1 MKNMKKR
8 NPGAEETAPTHPAPP
23 WRVREGSALIE
34 VYNPALEGWA
44 VVAEGRDSP
53 ELAAKAVGAFIV
65 KAVNGGD
72 RREKVI
78 GELVAA
84 LELCLECGGL
94 TWAAEQAADVAM
106 KRAGDRS

>member
-8 NPGAEETAPTHPAPP
+8 NPRTKIAPPHLAPP
-23 WRVREGSALIE
+23 WRVHEGSALIE
-34 VYNPALEGWA
+34 AYNPALGGWA

-78 GELVAA
+78 GELIAA

-106 KRAGDRS
+106 KRAGGRG